1 MAQQTYSAEIAPYAK
16 GRRGN
21 MESWNTISRT
31 NESATAIGFGAAVF
45 RGAGEHGCLPTNAS
59 GDFLGVSEAN
69 QVLPHTGDEYRQYDT
84 VPVCERGVIG
94 VECSGTVKAGDAAN
108 WDPSGKKW
116 RAASTANPQ
125 TAGCEFDTD
134 GTNTVVLLRVRRA
147 VPA

>member
-1 MAQQTYSAEIAPYAK
+1 MPQQTYSAELTKYMK

-45 RGAGEHGCLPTNAS
+45 RGAGEHGCVPAAG

-69 QVLPHTGDEYRQYDT
+69 QVLPHLGDEYRQYDT
-84 VPVCERGVIG
+84 VAICERGVIG
-94 VECSGTVKAGDAAN
+94 VDCSGAVKAGDAAA
-108 WDPSGKKW
+108 WDAAAKKW
-116 RAASTANPQ
+116 KVASSGSPQ

-134 GTNTVVLLRVRRA
+134 GTDTVVLLRVRRPVA
-147 VPA
+147 A